1 MGANQSSNSNNEQ
14 GSTTQL
20 VSLTKEQQCVQDN
33 GVWEKGSFFRKGK
46 CNKEEHKSISEDI
59 KQQQNTFSNETR
71 EFKPS
76 TINYETQ
83 ESINSSNQVSD
94 EEINNLTYENQ
105 KLEAE
110 IRELEKKSI
119 TIGKAQQKI
128 SDQTAGYK
136 RLYFKKIKKNNK
148 SNKKK
153 HKNKS
158 NKNKSNKK
166 KLKKINKKNK
176 SKKKINKRK

>member
-20 VSLTKEQQCVQDN
+20 VSLTKEQQCVKDN

-46 CNKEEHKSISEDI
+46 CNKEEHKSIREDI
-59 KQQQNTFSNETR
+59 KQQNTFSNETQV
-71 EFKPS
+71 FKPS
-76 TINYETQ
+76 TISYETQ

-94 EEINNLTYENQ
+94 QEINNLETENQ
-105 KLEAE
+105 NLEAE
-110 IRELEKKSI
+110 IKALEAKSLNVD
-119 TIGKAQQKI
+119 KAQQEI
-128 SDQTAGYK
+128 SEQTAGYK

-153 HKNKS
+153 HKNKL
-158 NKNKSNKK
+158 NKKKSNKK
-166 KLKKINKKNK
+166 KLNKINKKNK